1 MKTKTLREKIQ
12 ILQSQGF
19 NKPETVLGYI
29 WIERYFRLDE
39 DGYPRCSKKL
49 PHDKLLSANYNGEET
64 RLNIHFT
71 SAALEE
77 FFPGFTGYSCL
88 EEIEMDDTPWRK
100 P

>member
-39 DGYPRCSKKL
+39 DGGS
-49 PHDKLLSANYNGEET
+49 LSHG
-64 RLNIHFT
+64 
-71 SAALEE
+71 
-77 FFPGFTGYSCL
+77 
-88 EEIEMDDTPWRK
+88 
-100 P
+100 